1 MQPTK
6 LLGRLREAACDLQ
19 PKIIVVDN
27 SADVFAGNENDR
39 AQVRQF
45 VGMLRGLAISANAGV
60 VLTSHPSL
68 TGTNT
73 GTGLSGSTAWHA
85 SVRSRLY
92 MKRATTAK
100 DEEPDPNLR
109 VIEVMKN
116 NYGPVGETITVR
128 WKDGLFLPEPT
139 AGSLER
145 LAADQRAEDMFLNLL
160 DRFNAQERTLSQK
173 FGGNYAPT
181 LFAREPEAKAAR
193 INKAA
198 LDGAMTRLFA
208 ANKIHL
214 EQYGPPSR
222 DTFKL
227 MRGGK
232 Q

>member
-1 MQPTK
+1 
-6 LLGRLREAACDLQ
+6 
-19 PKIIVVDN
+19 
-27 SADVFAGNENDR
+27 
-39 AQVRQF
+39 
-45 VGMLRGLAISANAGV
+45 
-60 VLTSHPSL
+60 
-68 TGTNT
+68 
-73 GTGLSGSTAWHA
+73 
-85 SVRSRLY
+85 
-92 MKRATTAK
+92 MKS
-100 DEEPDPNLR
+100 
-109 VIEVMKN
+109 
-116 NYGPVGETITVR
+116 NYGPVGETVTVR
-128 WKDGLFLPEPT
+128 WKAGLFLPEPT